1 MKKSTYVFIANL
13 LVLALVSL
21 VWFIGSDYFPNSPFS
36 LALSGSF
43 GFEYL
48 VLLFLVAVLGLFI
61 FLKNTLWSIIF
72 MILVLIG
79 EIYFIS
85 IAKNVFYDIFLLTPL
100 IIAILTIITLWLM
113 HYEPE

>member
-43 GFEYL
+43 GFESS
-48 VLLFLVAVLGLFI
+48 LFRFAVFRVG
-61 FLKNTLWSIIF
+61 
-72 MILVLIG
+72 
-79 EIYFIS
+79 
-85 IAKNVFYDIFLLTPL
+85 
-100 IIAILTIITLWLM
+100 ILTWNYVKLKTFNLFRLIM
-113 HYEPE
+113 HKPQSNYS